1 MTAMDAWAHADR
13 PPLKV
18 LMLGWELPPAI
29 TGGLGVA
36 CEGLLR
42 GIGAL
47 GGIGV
52 DFLLP
57 ASPGIRGDY
66 PTAVRI
72 VELDGCDDPHAGVR
86 AQGAYIAYREKAAR
100 YAAATLR
107 ALPELGEFD
116 LIHAH
121 DWLTFEAAMAIK
133 RASGRPLVVHVHSTE
148 HDRAGEHRTNP
159 VIAELERAGM
169 QAADRIVA
177 VSRYTEHGLVR
188 NYGQSAERI
197 DVVYNAGRSRQT
209 DPLPAAPPADGCVC
223 FIGRIT
229 EQKGPEAFVE
239 AALRI
244 RERVPDARFEM
255 AGDGNL
261 LPLMRSLVRALG
273 LSEAFSFPGFI
284 DREQVTNLLARSRV
298 LVMPSLSEPFG
309 LVALEAIE
317 AGVPVVLSRNCGLAE
332 RVPSALCVDPDD
344 IDAIADAAIGLL
356 TDPARARACASAAA
370 REAAELDWTRSA
382 AALKQVYDRALDTA
396 LPRIPVP
403 TPAPAC

>member
-1 MTAMDAWAHADR
+1 MTAMDALAHADR
-13 PPLKV
+13 RPLKV

-66 PTAVRI
+66 PAAVRI
-72 VELDGCDDPHAGVR
+72 VELDGCEDPRVGAR

-107 ALPELGEFD
+107 ALPGLGDFD

-121 DWLTFEAAMAIK
+121 DWLTFEAALAIK
-133 RASGRPLVVHVHSTE
+133 RATGRPLVVHVHSTE

-159 VIAELERAGM
+159 VIAELERLGM

-177 VSRYTEHGLVR
+177 VSRYTGHGLVR
-188 NYGQSAERI
+188 NYGQSADRI
-197 DVVYNAGRSRQT
+197 DVVYNAGRSRQA
-209 DPLPAAPPADGCVC
+209 DPPPATTPADGCVC

-284 DREQVTNLLARSRV
+284 DREEVTRLLARSRV

-332 RVPSALCVDPDD
+332 RVPSAICVDPDD

-356 TDPARARACASAAA
+356 TDPARARARALAAA
-370 REAAELDWTRSA
+370 REAADLDWTRSA
-382 AALKQVYDRALDTA
+382 AALKQVYGVALDTA
-396 LPRIPVP
+396 TRQRIPLA
-403 TPAPAC
+403 TC